1 MTDFLFP
8 DRFNDNLAEEGVKFE
23 VIDENDNVWGVFKCR
38 LIDRTLPRWRTTME
52 RIQRRYKND
61 HKTKLVDI
69 RGELFVELS
78 LVDWDM
84 KDAKGK
90 AIPYDKATA
99 IKYFNDPRAKF
110 ALEYLFAMAED
121 VRNFQ
126 PDEQEGELP
135 EGN

>member
-1 MTDFLFP
+1 MTEFFFP
-8 DRFNDNLAEEGVKFE
+8 DRFDNTLADDGVKFE
-23 VIDENDNVWGVFKCR
+23 VIDENDHVWGVFKCR
-38 LIDRTLPRWRTTME
+38 LIDRTLPRWRTTLE
-52 RIQRRYKND
+52 RVQRRYKND
-61 HKTKLVDI
+61 NKTKLVDI

-90 AIPYDKATA
+90 SIPFDKAVA
-99 IKYFNDPRAKF
+99 VRYFKNDKAKF

-121 VRNFQ
+121 VRNYQ
-126 PDEQEGELP
+126 PEEQDELP